1 MKVLLVR
8 PKPDSETIGLQHV
21 MVCEPLE
28 LEYLYSNIPEHIQ
41 PLVTCVIYDFIVE
54 KKSFLQVVKEEKPDL
69 VAFTG
74 YITHVNTIKAMAG
87 QVKAHFPEVFT
98 AVGGVHAEV
107 VGDDFLDDALDFIYR
122 KNGIL
127 CFNATLEGWLNG
139 HAKEAIAQRLIEIE
153 ARGFF
158 YDYKYPNRLSV
169 SRYREKYYYMFHNP
183 CALIKTSY
191 GCPYNCRFCFCKEI
205 TKGQYFARD
214 IVDVVDEIQ
223 SIIEDEIYI
232 VDDDFLFDSK
242 RIWAFV
248 NLLKERGIKK
258 HYLVYGRAD
267 FIAENPELM
276 AALKSVG
283 LRAVIVGIESIRKS
297 DLESYNK
304 RTNVALNEKCISILN
319 KLSIELYATLI
330 LPLDF
335 SKQDF
340 KDMTQ
345 WLVQQNV
352 TFVNLQPL
360 TPLPGTDIFET
371 YEEALLVPKNYY
383 EWFDMAHVI
392 LKPKYLS
399 IRQFYIQMLLSYYKI
414 VMRPKNTLRLIR
426 QYGIKENIKMLLGSQ
441 RVTFQYLMKIIR
453 GHAGHRK

>member
-1 MKVLLVR
+1 MKVLLIR
-8 PKPDSETIGLQHV
+8 PKPDPETIGLQHV

-28 LEYLYSNIPEHIQ
+28 LEYLYGNIPAHIA
-41 PLVTCVIYDFIVE
+41 PSVTCVIYDFIVE
-54 KKSFLQVVKEEKPDL
+54 KKPFLQVIEAEKPDL

-74 YITHVNTIKAMAG
+74 YITHVNTIKAMARE
-87 QVKAHFPEVFT
+87 VKAHFPKAFT

-107 VGDDFLDDALDFIYR
+107 VGDDFLDEALDFIYR

-127 CFNATLEGWLNG
+127 GFNATLEGWLSG
-139 HAKEAIAQRLIEIE
+139 LSKEAIAARLLEIE
-153 ARGFF
+153 SRGFF
-158 YDYKYPNRLSV
+158 YQHKYPDRGAV
-169 SRYREKYYYMFHNP
+169 SRYRSKYYYMFHNP

-191 GCPYNCRFCFCKEI
+191 GCPFNCRFCFCKEI

-214 IVDVVDEIQ
+214 IVDVVDEIEG
-223 SIIEDEIYI
+223 ILEREIYI
-232 VDDDFLFDSK
+232 VDDDFLFDPK

-248 NLLKERGIKK
+248 SLLKERGIKK

-276 AALKSVG
+276 AALKEVG

-297 DLESYNK
+297 DLEAYKKHTS
-304 RTNVALNEKCISILN
+304 VALNEKCIGVLN
-319 KLSIELYATLI
+319 HLSIELYATLI

-340 KDMTQ
+340 RDMTD
-345 WLVQQNV
+345 WLIRQKV

-360 TPLPGTDIFET
+360 TPLPGTDIFEA
-371 YEEALLVPKNYY
+371 YEAALLVPRERY

-392 LKPKYLS
+392 LKPQHLS
-399 IRQFYIQMLLSYYKI
+399 IRQFYAQMLLSYYKI
-414 VMRPKNTLRLIR
+414 VMRPKNTLRLLR
-426 QYGIKENIKMLLGSQ
+426 QYGIKENVKMLFGSQ
-441 RVTFQYLMKIIR
+441 RVSFQYLMKIIR
-453 GHAGHRK
+453 GHRGVRK